1 MALDRTG
8 RRPVRFTSLG
18 ILIPFLAGVVFLAG
32 AVALAVPSIAFVA
45 RAVRTQ
51 AVFVGSV
58 TRIGGSHGGS
68 FHHPEFRFQTS
79 DGRSFVVSSH
89 FGSTDQPYAT
99 GDTVP
104 VLYDP
109 EDPDRSEIDSILE
122 LWLTPLALAIVG
134 LGLTWVPAIVWLAS
148 R

>member
-1 MALDRTG
+1 MRW
-8 RRPVRFTSLG
+8 TSLG
-18 ILIPFLAGVVFLAG
+18 LLIPFSVGVIFLAG
-32 AVALAVPSIAFVA
+32 AIALAVPRIAFVA
-45 RAVRTQ
+45 RAARTQ

-68 FHHPEFRFQTS
+68 FHHPEFRFHTG

-109 EDPDRSEIDSILE
+109 GDPERSEIDSILQ
-122 LWLTPLALAIVG
+122 LWLSPLALSIVG
-134 LGLTWVPAIVWLAS
+134 LGLTGVPAIVWFAS
-148 R
+148 H